1 MAPSC
6 ASFLRL
12 FLGVLLLTCCPPYL
26 EDKGTPLAKPQRGD
40 INKAWGTALG
50 KPQRGDI
57 NKAWGTAPGKP
68 QRGDIN
74 KARGNAP
81 GNSYLQTNSTYSFHL

>member
-26 EDKGTPLAKPQRGD
+26 EDKGTPLALSPF
-40 INKAWGTALG
+40 GTTLAALIEVIEEDFF
-50 KPQRGDI
+50 QD
-57 NKAWGTAPGKP
+57 
-68 QRGDIN
+68 
-74 KARGNAP
+74 
-81 GNSYLQTNSTYSFHL
+81 